1 MKENKT
7 TIFLKAHFKWK
18 KCTVLAINELKNKQ
32 LQSRN
37 GH

>member
-7 TIFLKAHFKWK
+7 AIFLKAHFKWK
-18 KCTVLAINELKNKQ
+18 KLLAINELKNKQ